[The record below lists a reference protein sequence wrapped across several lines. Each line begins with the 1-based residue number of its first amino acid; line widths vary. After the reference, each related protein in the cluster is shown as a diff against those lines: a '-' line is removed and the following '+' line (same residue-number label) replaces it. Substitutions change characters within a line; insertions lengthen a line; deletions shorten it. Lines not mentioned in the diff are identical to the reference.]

1 MEISSKLDHFVDAQN
16 PIYAKV
22 VQELKAGE
30 KASHWM
36 WFVFPQ
42 LQGLGRSAMAVKY
55 GIESLEEANAYWQHP
70 VLGPRLKECTEY
82 VLATKGKTAFQIF
95 GTPDDMKFRS
105 SMTLF
110 ARAVPDEPM
119 FLVVLTRYFDGRDDL
134 RTLELLPRA

>member
-1 MEISSKLDHFVDAQN
+1 MTISFKLDHFDDAQN
-16 PIYAKV
+16 LIYTEV

-42 LQGLGRSAMAVKY
+42 LHGLGRSAMAVKY
-55 GIESLEEANAYWQHP
+55 GIESLEEAKAYWQHP

-82 VLATKGKTAFQIF
+82 VLATKGKTAFRIF
-95 GTPDDMKFRS
+95 GTPDDMKFWS

-110 ARAVPDEPM
+110 ARAAPEEPT
-119 FLVVLTRYFDGRDDL
+119 FRLALTRYFDGRGDL